1 MKVALRFVARRVTP
15 DNTCSAIYDV
25 SIVLLQLPTS
35 RGLGRSCRITVVAFW
50 YGIDVTRLT
59 ADIGY
64 LKGGYTYCSSLREPV
79 HRST

>member
-1 MKVALRFVARRVTP
+1 MKVALRFVAHLLIE

-25 SIVLLQLPTS
+25 SMVLLQLQTS
-35 RGLGRSCRITVVAFW
+35 AVWTEVVALLVASW
-50 YGIDVTRLT
+50 YSIDVTRLT

>member
-1 MKVALRFVARRVTP
+1 MKVALRFVARLLTE

-25 SIVLLQLPTS
+25 AMVSPAMEFAAWKKWLLCYS
-35 RGLGRSCRITVVAFW
+35 DIW